1 MGNSLWRYLK
11 TCHVNAPTLLLISII
26 KAISRRAG
34 LVQAVESTA
43 CDRKVLGS
51 SRGLLAFNR

>member
-26 KAISRRAG
+26 KAISPYSIIEPNIPNIGCLFRIATVSNVA
-34 LVQAVESTA
+34 L
-43 CDRKVLGS
+43 
-51 SRGLLAFNR
+51 